1 MWQGFPIRP
10 DQASTIAR
18 GVDHLYYFLTAVDLF
33 FTVLIFLTI
42 FYLAIKYRRRS
53 EETKATQVEGN
64 LTLEV
69 IWTII
74 PLGICA
80 VTFLWGS
87 SLFIRNSRPPEA
99 ATEIFVVGKQW
110 MWKLQHPEGPM
121 EINELHVPVRRPIK
135 LTMTSEDV
143 IHNFYVP
150 AFRVQKDVVPGM
162 YTSIWFEATST
173 GRYHFFCNQ
182 YCGTNHAV
190 MGGYVVVMSPDD
202 YEQWLSG
209 GIRGE
214 SMASAGAKL
223 YEQLACITCHGTGK
237 GPPFVNLFGSPVKLT
252 DGTTVTADEA
262 YIRESILYP
271 SAKIVAG
278 YQPLMPTYKGQVTEE
293 QILQLLAYI
302 KSLSSGG
309 AAQPGKP
316 NSYPP
321 NLEGGGHGTGN
332 QTVGGQQSPATVPVP
347 KEP

>member
-1 MWQGFPIRP
+1 
-10 DQASTIAR
+10 
-18 GVDHLYYFLTAVDLF
+18 
-33 FTVLIFLTI
+33 
-42 FYLAIKYRRRS
+42 
-53 EETKATQVEGN
+53 
-64 LTLEV
+64 
-69 IWTII
+69 
-74 PLGICA
+74 
-80 VTFLWGS
+80 
-87 SLFIRNSRPPEA
+87 LFIRNSRPPEA
-99 ATEIFVVGKQW
+99 STEIFVVGKQW

-121 EINELHVPVRRPIK
+121 EINELHVPVNRPIK

-162 YTSIWFEATST
+162 YTSIWFAATRT

-182 YCGTNHAV
+182 YCGTNHAH
-190 MGGYVVVMSPDD
+190 MGGYVIVMSPDD

-214 SMASAGAKL
+214 SMVSAGAKL

-237 GPPFVNLFGSPVKLT
+237 GPPFVNLFASQVKLT

-271 SAKIVAG
+271 SVKIVAG

-309 AAQPGKP
+309 TGQTAKP

-321 NLEGGGHGTGN
+321 SLEGGGHGAGN
-332 QTVGGQQSPATVPVP
+332 QNVGGQQSPATVPVP
-347 KEP
+347 KSP

>member
-33 FTVLIFLTI
+33 FTALIFLTI

-53 EETKATQVEGN
+53 AETKATQVEGN
-64 LTLEV
+64 LPLEV

-99 ATEIFVVGKQW
+99 STEIFVVGKQW

-190 MGGYVVVMSPDD
+190 MGGYVIVMSPDD

-209 GIRGE
+209 GIRGRVD
-214 SMASAGAKL
+214 GL
-223 YEQLACITCHGTGK
+223 RGRQTLRTTGLHHL
-237 GPPFVNLFGSPVKLT
+237 PW
-252 DGTTVTADEA
+252 DRQGTTVC
-262 YIRESILYP
+262 
-271 SAKIVAG
+271 
-278 YQPLMPTYKGQVTEE
+278 QPLW
-293 QILQLLAYI
+293 
-302 KSLSSGG
+302 
-309 AAQPGKP
+309 QPG
-316 NSYPP
+316 
-321 NLEGGGHGTGN
+321 
-332 QTVGGQQSPATVPVP
+332 QTHRRDHRDGRRSLHPGVDTLPLGENRGWISAPHADL
-347 KEP
+347 